1 MVPFIKVKPR
11 MEPSMA
17 KVGSNMLTA
26 IFIKEIGRM
35 ESPTDTAYMSM
46 LKVQSTKALGSTI
59 CMMEKALRP
68 GTKAISNTRA
78 ISKQARRL
86 AKENLSLMEI
96 IMRGIS

>member
-1 MVPFIKVKPR
+1 
-11 MEPSMA
+11 
-17 KVGSNMLTA
+17 
-26 IFIKEIGRM
+26 M

-59 CMMEKALRP
+59 CMMEKVQRP

-96 IMRGIS
+96 IMRGISQTGNSVGMVHITLQTQAKNTLANSLKTI